1 MNIKHEV
8 PPVPVMSKYFSA
20 RGPGE
25 VIDQPR
31 LDEKKAGASELASRS
46 GTEESRADLR
56 IGSNDE
62 TGDLATVKESDEHES
77 RPVSKR
83 PKRRA
88 VARAEVNINGP
99 VAKEPKP
106 KKRRLKRGYAPPEVY
121 AHLNYV
127 QDCLDYDLNILFC
140 GINPGQKS
148 AGDGHHFANPLNG
161 FWRCLHQG
169 AGLTDVLVPPSEDHT
184 LPERFG
190 LGIINLIDRPSA
202 EMTELSL
209 AERRAAVPGFLRKVH
224 KWQPK
229 VVCMVGK
236 GIWEDVFAYVSK
248 ASKGKCKADEI
259 HVEECSSQ
267 SGQRGWAELKASFEF
282 DIQPIC
288 LLHSTDKEGGSK
300 RSKFDIQPICLLHS
314 TDKEGGSKHSKRQ
327 VTTDGTMGSENK
339 RTLFFVVPSTSSR
352 VFTHQLP
359 DKIILF
365 QLLKKRWEELRAGV
379 MAKSVV
385 WQIRVVDT

>member
-8 PPVPVMSKYFSA
+8 SPAPVISKYFTARSA
-20 RGPGE
+20 GE
-25 VIDQPR
+25 VDRPR
-31 LDEKKAGASELASRS
+31 LDERKVGVPEPASRS
-46 GTEESRADLR
+46 GTEESRVDPEPELVH
-56 IGSNDE
+56 STPVVDP
-62 TGDLATVKESDEHES
+62 LATVNESDEHES

-83 PKRRA
+83 TRR
-88 VARAEVNINGP
+88 VTGAEDDGDRT
-99 VAKEPKP
+99 VAKQHKP

-169 AGLTDVLVPPSEDHT
+169 GLTDVLVPPCEDHT
-184 LPERFG
+184 LPERFK
-190 LGIINLIDRPSA
+190 LGIINLVDRPSA

-209 AERRAAVPGFLRKVH
+209 AERRAAVPGFLQKVH
-224 KWQPK
+224 KWRPK
-229 VVCMVGK
+229 IVCMVGK
-236 GIWEDVFAYVSK
+236 GIWEDVFAYASK
-248 ASKGKCKADEI
+248 VSKGKSEADGI
-259 HVEECSSQ
+259 RVEECPDQAGRRS
-267 SGQRGWAELKASFEF
+267 WAELKANFEF

-288 LLHSTDKEGGSK
+288 LLHGPRKE
-300 RSKFDIQPICLLHS
+300 DP
-314 TDKEGGSKHSKRQ
+314 EGESENGEQ
-327 VTTDGTMGSENK
+327 GTATETIGSEE

-352 VFTHQLP
+352 VLTHQLP

-365 QLLKKRWEELRAGV
+365 QLLMKRWEELTTGTMTR
-379 MAKSVV
+379 SIE
-385 WQIRVVDT
+385 WQIRIMVGPRSTV